1 MTNVSVLTKSE
12 LVQIIQT
19 HNHDYDTMAHI
30 TAQREN
36 QSLSFIPE
44 ISSKTP
50 LNPKTMRTPLRTG
63 RKAFGVVNT
72 QLSTPVVNQGKITE
86 KFQEAK
92 LKHEAQKKEDYPEI
106 EKMIPY
112 DPMEFEAYCV
122 PEDLIPLG
130 SLALAGLGFHQRPP
144 LSGKDQHNYVPPLPS
159 LSPERMPQCS
169 DGCTEFDAFL
179 QTIDELIIELPP
191 LEPGTN

>member
-1 MTNVSVLTKSE
+1 
-12 LVQIIQT
+12 
-19 HNHDYDTMAHI
+19 MAHI
-30 TAQREN
+30 TTQREN

-63 RKAFGVVNT
+63 RGRKAFGVVNT
-72 QLSTPVVNQGKITE
+72 QLSTPVVNNQGKKTE

-112 DPMEFEAYCV
+112 DPMEFEKYCI

-130 SLALAGLGFHQRPP
+130 SLALAGLAFHQRPP
-144 LSGKDQHNYVPPLPS
+144 LSEKDQYNYVPPLLS
-159 LSPERMPQCS
+159 LSPERMPQRS

-191 LEPGTN
+191 EPGTD